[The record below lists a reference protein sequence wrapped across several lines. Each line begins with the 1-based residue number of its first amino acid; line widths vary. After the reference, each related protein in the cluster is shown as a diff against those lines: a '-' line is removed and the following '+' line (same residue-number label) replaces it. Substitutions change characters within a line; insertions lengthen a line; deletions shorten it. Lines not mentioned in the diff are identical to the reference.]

1 MNQHTRL
8 RCEYTEDVDYDMIQ
22 RSVSSDT
29 VCNFEDMCY
38 DELIDID
45 YDELDKTSKLVKDI
59 LNV

>member
-8 RCEYTEDVDYDMIQ
+8 RCEYAEDVDYDMIQ

-38 DELIDID
+38 DEL
-45 YDELDKTSKLVKDI
+45 DKTSKLVKDI